1 MKRIDICGILNME
14 LVRGGISE
22 RFPSDIRIM
31 PNGERWLVR

>member
-1 MKRIDICGILNME
+1 MKSIDIHGILNME

-22 RFPSDIRIM
+22 RFPGDIRIM